1 MYVSKE
7 GTVAE
12 YGMLAKDNIDEGEV
26 LFTIPRSALLHQ
38 GTTKVSALLEKG
50 KLSQLQRS
58 YFFSSTSKLCASSSS
73 SLLPAASPSF
83 PHRAVVSG
91 ELFRLGPA
99 AAGSA
104 VRVHVLTVPL
114 EALPLSVDR
123 LQDAGS
129 PHVLVKKLL
138 LSDHCC

>member
-1 MYVSKE
+1 MTKE

-12 YGMLAKDNIDEGEV
+12 YGMLAKDNIEEGEV

-50 KLSQLQRS
+50 SFHNYKE
-58 YFFSSTSKLCASSSS
+58 FFLHIQVSCIIS
-73 SLLPAASPSF
+73 SLCFSF
-83 PHRAVVSG
+83 LHREVVSG
-91 ELFRLGPA
+91 ELLGLGPP

-104 VRVHVLTVPL
+104 VRVYTLRVPL
-114 EALPLSVDR
+114 EALPVSVDR

-129 PHVLVKKLL
+129 PHVLVKTA
-138 LSDHCC
+138 S